1 VVVVRAP
8 LQTVA
13 SLPTTGLQGPT
24 SIAAPGARK
33 GCDASM
39 MSGMY
44 AAISGLD
51 AHQTM
56 LDVTANNLSNVDTVG
71 YKAQSTVFSDE
82 LSQLVA
88 AGTTA
93 NGFSAG
99 TNPAQVGLGVQV
111 GSIDNVMTAGGTQTT
126 GNPTDV
132 LIQGNGWLRVANG
145 NVSTTPPTFDAT
157 QYTRAGNLTFNASG
171 YLCTQ
176 TGQYVLGYAAQQ
188 NAGTGVWSPVTTGGT
203 PANNPIIVP
212 PGSTNVTI
220 GADGSVNYQ
229 TPAGASVTAG
239 YISLAT
245 FPNQAGLQRDGG
257 SLWSPTV
264 ASGAET
270 AGQPGTAG
278 YGQTISG
285 ELEQSNVDMG
295 TEFTNMIEAERG
307 YQANAS
313 TITTAD
319 QMMQTAV
326 NMKQ

>member
-1 VVVVRAP
+1 
-8 LQTVA
+8 
-13 SLPTTGLQGPT
+13 
-24 SIAAPGARK
+24 
-33 GCDASM
+33 M

-56 LDVTANNLSNVDTVG
+56 LDVTANNLANVDTVG
-71 YKAQSTVFSDE
+71 YKAQSAQFSDE

-99 TNPAQVGLGVQV
+99 TNPKQVGLGVQV
-111 GSIDNVMTAGGTQTT
+111 GSIDNVMTAGGVEST
-126 GNPTDV
+126 GNATNV
-132 LIQGNGWLRVANG
+132 AIQGNGWLRVASG
-145 NVSTTPPTFDAT
+145 NVSTTPATFDAT
-157 QYTRAGNLTFNASG
+157 QYTRAGDLTFNQNG
-171 YLCTQ
+171 YLTTQ
-176 TGQYVLGYAAQQ
+176 TGQYVLGYAAQSNGLGGYQ
-188 NAGTGVWSPVTTGGT
+188 PNTAGGAT
-203 PANNPIIVP
+203 NPIVVP

-220 GADGSVNYQ
+220 GPDGSVNYQ
-229 TPAGASVTAG
+229 NSSGSTVTAG
-239 YISLAT
+239 YVSLAT

-257 SLWSPTV
+257 SLWSATT
-264 ASGAET
+264 ASGVET

>member
-1 VVVVRAP
+1 
-8 LQTVA
+8 
-13 SLPTTGLQGPT
+13 
-24 SIAAPGARK
+24 
-33 GCDASM
+33 M

-56 LDVTANNLSNVDTVG
+56 LDVTANNLANVDTVG
-71 YKAQSTVFSDE
+71 YKGQSTVFSDE

-88 AGTTA
+88 SGSAA

-99 TNPAQVGLGVQV
+99 TNPVQVGLGAQV
-111 GSIDNVMTAGGTQTT
+111 GSIDNVMTAGGVEST
-126 GNPTDV
+126 GNATDV
-132 LIQGNGWLRVANG
+132 AIQGNGWLRVANG
-145 NVSTTPPTFDAT
+145 NVSATPPTFDTT
-157 QYTRAGNLTFNASG
+157 QYTRAGDLTFNASG
-171 YLCTQ
+171 YLSTQ
-176 TGQYVLGYAAQQ
+176 TGQYVLGYAAQS
-188 NAGTGVWSPVTTGGT
+188 NGAGGYQPNTTGG
-203 PANNPIIVP
+203 ANNAIVVP

-220 GADGSVNYQ
+220 GPDGSVNYQ

-257 SLWSPTV
+257 SLWSTTA
-264 ASGAET
+264 ASGVET
-270 AGQPGTAG
+270 AGQPGTG
-278 YGQTISG
+278 TYGKTISG

-326 NMKQ
+326 QMKQ

>member
-1 VVVVRAP
+1 
-8 LQTVA
+8 
-13 SLPTTGLQGPT
+13 
-24 SIAAPGARK
+24 
-33 GCDASM
+33 

-56 LDVTANNLSNVDTVG
+56 LDVTANNLANVDTVG
-71 YKAQSTVFSDE
+71 YKAQSAVFSDE
-82 LSQLVA
+82 LSQLVSSGSA
-88 AGTTA
+88 A
-93 NGFSAG
+93 NNFSAG
-99 TNPAQVGLGVQV
+99 TNPVQIGLGAQV
-111 GSIDNVMTAGGTQTT
+111 GSIDNVMNAGGVQTT
-126 GNPTDV
+126 GSATDV
-132 LIQGNGWLRVANG
+132 AIQGNGWLRVADG
-145 NVSTTPPTFDAT
+145 NVSATPPTFDAT
-157 QYTRAGNLTFNASG
+157 QYTRAGDLTFNASG

-176 TGQYVLGYAAQQ
+176 TGQYVLGYGATQ
-188 NAGTGVWSPVTTGGT
+188 NATTGAYSANTAGG
-203 PANNPIIVP
+203 ANNPIIVP

-229 TPAGASVTAG
+229 TSAGTLVTAG

-257 SLWSPTV
+257 SLWSATV

-270 AGQPGTAG
+270 AGQPATAG
-278 YGQTISG
+278 FGETISG

-319 QMMQTAV
+319 QMLQTAV

>member
-1 VVVVRAP
+1 
-8 LQTVA
+8 
-13 SLPTTGLQGPT
+13 
-24 SIAAPGARK
+24 
-33 GCDASM
+33 M

-56 LDVTANNLSNVDTVG
+56 LDVTANNLANVDTIG
-71 YKAQSTVFSDE
+71 YKAQSTAFSDE

-88 AGTTA
+88 SGTTA

-99 TNPAQVGLGVQV
+99 TNPAQIGLGVQV
-111 GSIDNVMTAGGTQTT
+111 GSIENVMSAGGVQTT

-132 LIQGNGWLRVANG
+132 SVQGNGWLRVADG

-188 NAGTGVWSPVTTGGT
+188 NAATGVWSPVTSGSN
-203 PANNPIIVP
+203 PANNPIVVP

-229 TPAGASVTAG
+229 TAAGASVTAG

-245 FPNQAGLQRDGG
+245 FPNQAGLQRNGG

-295 TEFTNMIEAERG
+295 TEFTNMIQAERG

-319 QMMQTAV
+319 QMMQTV
-326 NMKQ
+326 VQMKP

>member
-1 VVVVRAP
+1 
-8 LQTVA
+8 
-13 SLPTTGLQGPT
+13 
-24 SIAAPGARK
+24 
-33 GCDASM
+33 M

-56 LDVTANNLSNVDTVG
+56 LDVTANNLANVDTVG
-71 YKAQSTVFSDE
+71 YKAQSAQFSDE
-82 LSQLVA
+82 LSQLIQP
-88 AGTTA
+88 GSGA

-99 TNPAQVGLGVQV
+99 TNPLQVGLGTQV
-111 GSIDNVMTAGGTQTT
+111 ASIDNVMSAGGVEST
-126 GNPTDV
+126 GNATNIA
-132 LIQGNGWLRVANG
+132 IQGNGWLRVASG
-145 NVSTTPPTFDAT
+145 NVGTTPPSFDAT
-157 QYTRAGNLTFNASG
+157 QYTQAGDLTFNASG

-176 TGQYVLGYAAQQ
+176 TGQYVLGYGAQQ
-188 NAGTGVWSPVTTGGT
+188 NTTTGQWSPVTTGAT
-203 PANNPIIVP
+203 PAGNPIVVP

-229 TPAGASVTAG
+229 TPTGASVTAG

-257 SLWSPTV
+257 SLWSATV

>member
-1 VVVVRAP
+1 
-8 LQTVA
+8 
-13 SLPTTGLQGPT
+13 
-24 SIAAPGARK
+24 
-33 GCDASM
+33 M

-51 AHQTM
+51 AHQTV
-56 LDVTANNLSNVDTVG
+56 LDVTANNLANVDTVG
-71 YKAQSTVFSDE
+71 YKAQNTVFSDE
-82 LSQLVA
+82 LSQLIQ

-93 NGFSAG
+93 NGYSAG
-99 TNPAQVGLGVQV
+99 TNPLQIGLGTQVGA
-111 GSIDNVMTAGGTQTT
+111 IENNMTAGGTQST

-157 QYTRAGNLTFNASG
+157 QYTRAGDLTFNANG

-176 TGQYVLGYAAQQ
+176 TGQFVLGYGATQ
-188 NAGTGVWSPVTTGGT
+188 NASTGTYSANTAGG
-203 PANNPIIVP
+203 PNNPIVVP

-229 TPAGASVTAG
+229 NASGTTVTAG

-245 FPNQAGLQRDGG
+245 FPNQAGLQRNGG
-257 SLWSPTV
+257 SLWGGTV

-295 TEFTNMIEAERG
+295 TEFTNMIQAERG

-319 QMMQTAV
+319 QMMQTV
-326 NMKQ
+326 VQMKQ

>member
-1 VVVVRAP
+1 
-8 LQTVA
+8 
-13 SLPTTGLQGPT
+13 
-24 SIAAPGARK
+24 
-33 GCDASM
+33 M

-56 LDVTANNLSNVDTVG
+56 LDVTANNLANVDTVG
-71 YKAQSTVFSDE
+71 YKGQSTVFSDE

-99 TNPAQVGLGVQV
+99 TNPKQVGLGVQV
-111 GSIDNVMTAGGTQTT
+111 GSIDNVMTAGGVEST
-126 GNPTDV
+126 GNATNV
-132 LIQGNGWLRVANG
+132 AIQGNGWLRVANG
-145 NVSTTPPTFDAT
+145 NVSTTPATFDAT
-157 QYTRAGNLTFNASG
+157 QYTRAGDLTFNPNG
-171 YLCTQ
+171 YLTSQ
-176 TGQYVLGYAAQQ
+176 TGQYVLGYAAQSNGSGGYQ
-188 NAGTGVWSPVTTGGT
+188 ANTAGGATNAIV
-203 PANNPIIVP
+203 VP

-220 GADGSVNYQ
+220 GPDGSVNYQ
-229 TPAGASVTAG
+229 TSSGTSVTAG
-239 YISLAT
+239 YLSLAT

-257 SLWSPTV
+257 SLWSATA
-264 ASGAET
+264 ASGTET

-319 QMMQTAV
+319 QMMQTV
-326 NMKQ
+326 VQMKQ

>member
-1 VVVVRAP
+1 
-8 LQTVA
+8 
-13 SLPTTGLQGPT
+13 
-24 SIAAPGARK
+24 
-33 GCDASM
+33 M

-56 LDVTANNLSNVDTVG
+56 LDVTANNLANVDTIG
-71 YKAQSTVFSDE
+71 YKAQSAQFSDE
-82 LSQLVA
+82 LSQLIA
-88 AGTTA
+88 AGTSA
-93 NGFSAG
+93 NGYSAG
-99 TNPAQVGLGVQV
+99 TNPLQVGLGAQV
-111 GSIDNVMTAGGTQTT
+111 GSIDNVMTAGGVEST
-126 GNPTDV
+126 GNATDV
-132 LIQGNGWLRVANG
+132 AIQGDGWLRVANG
-145 NVSTTPPTFDAT
+145 NVAATPPTFDTT
-157 QYTRAGNLTFNASG
+157 QYTRAGDLTFNASG

-176 TGQYVLGYAAQQ
+176 TGQYVQGYSAQSNGAGGYQ
-188 NAGTGVWSPVTTGGT
+188 PNTAGGPNNAIV
-203 PANNPIIVP
+203 VP

-220 GADGSVNYQ
+220 GPDGSVNYQ

-257 SLWSPTV
+257 SLWSTTA
-264 ASGAET
+264 ASGVET
-270 AGQPGTAG
+270 AGQPGTG
-278 YGQTISG
+278 TYGKTISG

-326 NMKQ
+326 QMKQ

>member
-1 VVVVRAP
+1 
-8 LQTVA
+8 
-13 SLPTTGLQGPT
+13 
-24 SIAAPGARK
+24 
-33 GCDASM
+33 M

-56 LDVTANNLSNVDTVG
+56 LDVTANNLANVDTVG

-82 LSQLVA
+82 LSQLVSSGSA
-88 AGTTA
+88 A
-93 NGFSAG
+93 NNFSAG
-99 TNPAQVGLGVQV
+99 TNPVQIGLGAQV
-111 GSIDNVMTAGGTQTT
+111 GSIDNVMNAGGIQTT
-126 GNPTDV
+126 GSATDV
-132 LIQGNGWLRVANG
+132 AVQGNGWLRVANG

-157 QYTRAGNLTFNASG
+157 QYTRAGDLTFNASG

-176 TGQYVLGYAAQQ
+176 TGQYVLGYGATQ
-188 NAGTGVWSPVTTGGT
+188 NATTGAYS
-203 PANNPIIVP
+203 ANTAGGSNNAIIVP

-229 TPAGASVTAG
+229 TPTGTSVTAG
-239 YISLAT
+239 YVSLAT
-245 FPNQAGLQRDGG
+245 FPNQAGMQRDGG
-257 SLWSPTV
+257 SLWSATV

>member
-1 VVVVRAP
+1 
-8 LQTVA
+8 
-13 SLPTTGLQGPT
+13 
-24 SIAAPGARK
+24 
-33 GCDASM
+33 M

-56 LDVTANNLSNVDTVG
+56 LDVTANNLANVDTVG
-71 YKAQSTVFSDE
+71 YKGQSAVFSDE
-82 LSQLVA
+82 LSQLMQP
-88 AGTTA
+88 GTTA
-93 NGFSAG
+93 NGYSAG
-99 TNPAQVGLGVQV
+99 TNPLQIGLGTQV
-111 GSIDNVMTAGGTQTT
+111 GSIENVMTAGGTQTT

-145 NVSTTPPTFDAT
+145 NVSTTPPTFNAT
-157 QYTRAGNLTFNASG
+157 QYTRAGDLTLNASG

-176 TGQYVLGYAAQQ
+176 TGQFVLGYGATQ
-188 NAGTGVWSPVTTGGT
+188 NASTGTYSANTAGG
-203 PANNPIIVP
+203 ANNPIVVP

-229 TPAGASVTAG
+229 TPSGTSVTAG

-245 FPNQAGLQRDGG
+245 FPNQAGLQRNGG
-257 SLWSPTV
+257 SLWGGTA
-264 ASGAET
+264 ASGPET

-278 YGQTISG
+278 FGQTISG

>member
-1 VVVVRAP
+1 
-8 LQTVA
+8 
-13 SLPTTGLQGPT
+13 
-24 SIAAPGARK
+24 
-33 GCDASM
+33 
-39 MSGMY
+39 MY

-56 LDVTANNLSNVDTVG
+56 LDVTANNLANVDTVG
-71 YKAQSTVFSDE
+71 YKAQSAVFSDE
-82 LSQLVA
+82 LSQLVSSGSA
-88 AGTTA
+88 A
-93 NGFSAG
+93 NNFSAG
-99 TNPAQVGLGVQV
+99 TNPVQIGLGAQV
-111 GSIDNVMTAGGTQTT
+111 GSIDNVMNAGGVETT
-126 GNPTDV
+126 GSATDV
-132 LIQGNGWLRVANG
+132 AIQGNGWLRVADG
-145 NVSTTPPTFDAT
+145 NVSATPPTFDAT
-157 QYTRAGNLTFNASG
+157 QYTRAGDLTFNASG

-176 TGQYVLGYAAQQ
+176 TGQYVLGYGATQ
-188 NAGTGVWSPVTTGGT
+188 NATTGAYSANTAGG
-203 PANNPIIVP
+203 ANNPIIVP

-229 TPAGASVTAG
+229 TPAGTLVTAG

-257 SLWSPTV
+257 SLWSATV

-270 AGQPGTAG
+270 AGQPATAG
-278 YGQTISG
+278 FGETISG

>member
-1 VVVVRAP
+1 
-8 LQTVA
+8 
-13 SLPTTGLQGPT
+13 
-24 SIAAPGARK
+24 
-33 GCDASM
+33 M

-56 LDVTANNLSNVDTVG
+56 LDVTANNLANVDTVG
-71 YKAQSTVFSDE
+71 YKAQSAQFSDE
-82 LSQLVA
+82 LSQLIQ
-88 AGTTA
+88 AGTAA

-99 TNPAQVGLGVQV
+99 TNPLQVGLGTQV
-111 GSIDNVMTAGGTQTT
+111 GSIDNVMNAGGVEST
-126 GNPTDV
+126 GNATDV
-132 LIQGNGWLRVANG
+132 AIQGNGWLRVANG

-157 QYTRAGNLTFNASG
+157 QYTQAGDLTFNASG

-176 TGQYVLGYAAQQ
+176 TGQYVLGYGATQ
-188 NAGTGVWSPVTTGGT
+188 NTTTGTYSANTAGG
-203 PANNPIIVP
+203 ANNPIIVP

-229 TPAGASVTAG
+229 TPTGTSVTAG
-239 YISLAT
+239 YISLST

-257 SLWSPTV
+257 SLWSATA

-278 YGQTISG
+278 FGQTISG

-319 QMMQTAV
+319 QMMQTV
-326 NMKQ
+326 VQMKQ